1 MAIIGGKKGVN
12 PFYRA
17 VSDDVKAELNYRASS
32 YGARVRTGTTTK
44 VKIGSETVEEPEVN
58 KILWSYGKTAYAI
71 IKGGS
76 ITLGSSYSRVMSDVG
91 GNLTLYDSTR
101 NQPKYPLLQSVELS
115 NEGQLGSLLKGSFT
129 FTIYP
134 DISASGFIM
143 ENIESAFFTP
153 GKEVTIT
160 YGWSVRNKGASNG
173 SLTGIIYN
181 FDWSV
186 NPDLSITAKCS
197 IVSKATIAIGVS
209 GEQTTPSEDG
219 GSDAQKD
226 PLGQPIPN
234 GDIAGVIER
243 DVKNLGGINNTSVT
257 TGQTNF
263 YNKDATTSKKL
274 AYYVIGM
281 PMSLV
286 DLDNAVLTKEQQQ
299 KKQQYEAQQ
308 KYVDAKNE
316 LARKETANYLSNII
330 EYKKR
335 IEDADDSAEI
345 EFDFVDSDGT
355 IKSKAGTKA
364 DALAAFERVRAVREK
379 AIIDG
384 LIDIQKSNNVNG
396 DPKVLE
402 NARKQFLAQVKADA
416 AKAAQAKKD
425 GASGATDSAVTPT
438 VSTTPYGSAKQPP
451 PITHPIYYVKLGD
464 LTEYVNDILRNS
476 PLGKELFRITCF
488 ENTTQHLEDI
498 VSSAPEEVF
507 FPDEKMGAYGQFIPF
522 NKASSLQLQTGNNSL
537 IDIGNILISTS
548 AIIRV
553 YRSFVKENQTSI
565 EYKNI
570 TGFFDELIKLINY
583 ASGEMYQLVTHLID
597 PDKGTGGKAQL
608 SIEDTHISKAVAE
621 SVRPPYEFTATIARP
636 LLKSISISCKPPAA
650 SAAAAFTLARGG
662 GATVQTDVR
671 FDKAGQS
678 EDFKAAR
685 VQINDQKDKFAGQG
699 AGKTFSTGMK
709 GNFSRYKKSATY
721 NPGATNAHWLRKV
734 IYPIDLSL
742 TIDGID
748 GFKFG
753 DVIKTNLV
761 PSRYNAEKLV
771 FVITKINHTIQ
782 NGVWETTLNTKS
794 RIEPQ

>member
-1 MAIIGGKKGVN
+1 
-12 PFYRA
+12 
-17 VSDDVKAELNYRASS
+17 
-32 YGARVRTGTTTK
+32 
-44 VKIGSETVEEPEVN
+44 
-58 KILWSYGKTAYAI
+58 
-71 IKGGS
+71 
-76 ITLGSSYSRVMSDVG
+76 
-91 GNLTLYDSTR
+91 
-101 NQPKYPLLQSVELS
+101 
-115 NEGQLGSLLKGSFT
+115 
-129 FTIYP
+129 
-134 DISASGFIM
+134 
-143 ENIESAFFTP
+143 
-153 GKEVTIT
+153 
-160 YGWSVRNKGASNG
+160 
-173 SLTGIIYN
+173 
-181 FDWSV
+181 
-186 NPDLSITAKCS
+186 
-197 IVSKATIAIGVS
+197 
-209 GEQTTPSEDG
+209 
-219 GSDAQKD
+219 
-226 PLGQPIPN
+226 
-234 GDIAGVIER
+234 
-243 DVKNLGGINNTSVT
+243 
-257 TGQTNF
+257 
-263 YNKDATTSKKL
+263 
-274 AYYVIGM
+274 
-281 PMSLV
+281 LV
-286 DLDNAVLTKEQQQ
+286 CLKEQQQ